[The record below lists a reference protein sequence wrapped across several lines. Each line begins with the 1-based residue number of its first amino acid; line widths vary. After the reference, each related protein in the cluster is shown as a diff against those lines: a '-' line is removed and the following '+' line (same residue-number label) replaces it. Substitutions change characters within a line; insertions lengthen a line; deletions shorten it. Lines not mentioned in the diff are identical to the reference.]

1 VLTFAPMPS
10 VPARPAVCD
19 LIVVDLD
26 GTLLDSKGK
35 VSPRNVAALRRAGD
49 LGIEVVVATG
59 RSWSESRHVLSSI
72 DYCRPFI
79 GAGGAVLSEGR
90 TGRTIERRAM
100 AAPLVIEVVASLAR
114 HGHPALLLKDAPS
127 AQDSYVVVGAAPLDP
142 ASAWWFSEFG
152 IDHVRVPH
160 VNDDPHPED
169 TVRIGVVS
177 GAGAL
182 APMVE
187 QVRGEIG
194 DRAFLQHWSAVT
206 STEATG
212 SETHLLEIF
221 HPQVSK
227 WSMVETLCRR
237 NGIDPRRTVAIGD
250 GLNDVEMLRGAGLGI
265 AMGNAGAPARGAAQ
279 RITLDHDDDGVAHAI
294 ERVLDGDWTPRS

>member
-1 VLTFAPMPS
+1 MPS
-10 VPARPAVCD
+10 RTAACD

-26 GTLLDSKGK
+26 GTLLDRRGRI
-35 VSPRNVAALRRAGD
+35 SPRNAAALRRAD
-49 LGIEVVVATG
+49 DAGIEVVVATG
-59 RSWSESRHVLSSI
+59 RSWSESRAALATI
-72 DYCRPFI
+72 EYRRPFI
-79 GAGGAVLSEGR
+79 GAGGAVLADGGSGR
-90 TGRTIERRAM
+90 TLERRAM
-100 AAPLVIEVVASLAR
+100 AGPLVGEVVASLVR
-114 HGHPALLLKDAPS
+114 HGHPALLLKDAPA
-127 AQDSYVVVGAAPLDP
+127 AQDSYVVVGHGPLDP
-142 ASAWWFSEFG
+142 ASDWWFSEFG
-152 IDHVRVPH
+152 IEHVRIA
-160 VNDDPHPED
+160 DMTEDPHPED

-182 APMVE
+182 AAMVE
-187 QVRGEIG
+187 EVRSDIG

-221 HPQVSK
+221 HPEVSK

-237 NGIDPRRTVAIGD
+237 TGIDPRRTVAIGD

-265 AMGNAGAPARGAAQ
+265 AMGNAGGPARAAAQ

-294 ERVLDGDWTPRS
+294 ERVLDGEWPLQREDR

>member
-1 VLTFAPMPS
+1 MPPRDAP
-10 VPARPAVCD
+10 CE

-26 GTLLDSKGK
+26 GTLLDSRGQ
-35 VSPRNVAALRRAGD
+35 VSSRNAAAIRKADEAG
-49 LGIEVVVATG
+49 IPVVIATG
-59 RSWSESRHVLSSI
+59 RSWSESRQPLATLGYSG
-72 DYCRPFI
+72 PFI
-79 GAGGAVLSEGR
+79 GAGGAVLADGGSGR
-90 TGRTIERRAM
+90 TMERRAM
-100 AAPLVIEVVASLAR
+100 AEPLVGEVVASLVR
-114 HGHPALLLKDAPS
+114 HGHPALLLKDAP
-127 AQDSYVVVGAAPLDP
+127 AAPDTYVVVGHGPLDP

-152 IDHVRVPH
+152 IEHQRVTDL
-160 VNDDPHPED
+160 NDDPHPDD

-182 APMVE
+182 AAMVE
-187 QVRGEIG
+187 EIRADIG

-237 NGIDPRRTVAIGD
+237 TRIDPRRTVALGD

-265 AMGNAGAPARGAAQ
+265 AMGNAGAPARAAAQ
-279 RITLDHDDDGVAHAI
+279 RITVDHDHDGVAYAI
-294 ERVLDGDWTPRS
+294 ERVLSGEWALRGV